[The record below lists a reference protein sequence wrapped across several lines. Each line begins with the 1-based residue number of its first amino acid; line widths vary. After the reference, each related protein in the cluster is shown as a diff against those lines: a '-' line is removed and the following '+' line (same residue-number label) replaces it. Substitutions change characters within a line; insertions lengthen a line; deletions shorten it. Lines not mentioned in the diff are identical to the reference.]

1 MKLTGVGAALLA
13 GLLACAGP
21 AAGPHAPPAP
31 APATSPGPAWR
42 AVVRPFPV
50 ADSAGRDLTLAFTGG
65 FNVPRPQ
72 LADLDGD
79 GRLDLTI
86 HEWGGRMMAF
96 RQDGPGPGGLPG
108 FSLLSW
114 HWGGLDVGEW
124 SRFADL
130 DQDGDLD
137 LLAEWPF
144 SYLRYFRN
152 DGSPGRPAYVALPD
166 TLRDT
171 DGVAIFADRQNI
183 PQVGDVD
190 CNRRADL
197 LVGRVSGVILRYEL
211 VDRPGAAPVFQVVD
225 TAWQGLRILTGQGSM
240 HGANTMALFDADDD
254 GDLDLIW
261 GDFFEAGLLWFR
273 NLGSCAAPAL
283 SHEPSRFPPGD
294 PVITSGYNAPAFGDL
309 DGDGR
314 PDLVVG
320 VLGGAYDPNRTSV
333 ANLHYF
339 SRGEDGRFLR
349 RTAQLLPVL
358 DVGSESVP
366 ALADLDGDGDLDLLL
381 GSKIDP
387 ERRNTGLVHWLE
399 NTGSA
404 RRPVFRQRSP
414 LAIAGSY
421 HMAPATGDLD
431 GDGRPDLLL
440 GGFGARVAW
449 YRGETPVDSAL
460 VTIPRGSNTVPALGD
475 LDGDGD
481 LDLLVGEASGSL
493 NYYRN
498 DGTARAPAFVLV
510 TEQFGDIDVG
520 RRSAPALADLDGD
533 GDLDL
538 LVGSDDT
545 GLRLYRNDGTR
556 TAPRFVLDPG
566 FRPDVPPISAPA
578 VGDLD
583 GDGVPEIVVG
593 GIGGGAILLTRD

>member
-1 MKLTGVGAALLA
+1 MKLTALRVAALL
-13 GLLACAGP
+13 GLAACAGSSAAP
-21 AAGPHAPPAP
+21 PGVAAPSAAGTAE
-31 APATSPGPAWR
+31 WR
-42 AVVRPFPV
+42 PVVHPFPV
-50 ADSAGRDLTLAFTGG
+50 ADSTGRDLTLAFLGG

-79 GRLDLTI
+79 GNLDLTV
-86 HEWGGRMMAF
+86 HEWGGRMLAF
-96 RQDGPGPGGLPG
+96 RRDGVTADGLPA
-108 FSLLSW
+108 FALMSW
-114 HWGGLDVGEW
+114 HWAGLDVGEW
-124 SRFADL
+124 SRFVDL
-130 DQDGDLD
+130 DGDGDLD

-152 DGSPGRPAYVALPD
+152 DGTSKAPHYVAVPD
-166 TLRDT
+166 TLRDGA
-171 DGVAIFADRQNI
+171 GVAIFADRQNI

-190 CNRRADL
+190 CNGRPDL
-197 LVGRVSGVILRYEL
+197 LIGRVSGVILRYEL
-211 VDRPGAAPVFQVVD
+211 VEGTAAAPVFRVVD
-225 TAWQGLRILTGQGSM
+225 SAWQGLTIITGQGSM
-240 HGANTMALFDADDD
+240 HGANTMALADPDGD

-273 NLGSCAAPAL
+273 NQGSCAAMSL
-283 SHEPSRFPPGD
+283 SHEPVRFPPGD
-294 PVITSGYNAPAFGDL
+294 PVLTSGYNAPAFGDV

-314 PDLVVG
+314 TDLVVG
-320 VLGGAYDPNRTSV
+320 VLGGAYDPNRTTV

-339 SRGEDGRFLR
+339 SRAADGRYIR

-366 ALADLDGDGDLDLLL
+366 GLVDLDGDGDLDLLL

-387 ERRNTGLVHWLE
+387 VQRSTGLVHWLE
-399 NTGSA
+399 NVGTA
-404 RRPVFRQRSP
+404 RHPAFRQRSP
-414 LAIAGSY
+414 LPIAGSY
-421 HMAPATGDLD
+421 HMAPTAGDLD
-431 GDGRPDLLL
+431 GDGHADLLV

-449 YRGETPVDSAL
+449 YRGNVLVDSAL
-460 VTIPRGSNTVPALGD
+460 VTIPRGSNTTPALGD

-481 LDLLVGEASGSL
+481 LDLLVGEASGGL

-498 DGTARAPAFVLV
+498 DGTRTAPLFVLV
-510 TEQFGDIDVG
+510 SEQYEGIDVG

-538 LVGSDDT
+538 LIGSDDA
-545 GLRLYRNDGTR
+545 GLILYRNEGTR
-556 TAPRFVLDPG
+556 TAPRLVRDPT
-566 FRPDVPPISAPA
+566 FHPDVPPISAPA

-593 GIGGGAILLTRD
+593 GIGGGALVLRKD

>member
-1 MKLTGVGAALLA
+1 
-13 GLLACAGP
+13 
-21 AAGPHAPPAP
+21 
-31 APATSPGPAWR
+31 
-42 AVVRPFPV
+42 VVRPFPV
-50 ADSAGRDLTLAFTGG
+50 ADTAGRDLALAFLGG

-79 GRLDLTI
+79 GDLDLI
-86 HEWGGRMMAF
+86 IQEWGGRMLAL
-96 RQDGPGPGGLPG
+96 RHDGTAADGLPA

-114 HWGGLDVGEW
+114 HWSGLEVGEW
-124 SRFADL
+124 SRFTDL
-130 DQDGDLD
+130 DGDGDLD

-152 DGSPGRPAYVALPD
+152 DGTTAAPHYVALPD
-166 TLRDT
+166 TIRDAE
-171 DGVAIFADRQNI
+171 GVALFADRQNI

-190 CNRRADL
+190 CNGRPDL
-197 LVGRVSGVILRYEL
+197 LIGRVSGVILRYEL
-211 VDRPGAAPVFQVVD
+211 MDRTGTPVFRLLDEQ
-225 TAWQGLRILTGQGSM
+225 WQGLTIVTGQGSM
-240 HGANTMALFDADDD
+240 HGANTMALADPDDD
-254 GDLDLIW
+254 DDLDLIW

-273 NLGSCAAPAL
+273 NLGSCTAPVL
-283 SHEPSRFPPGD
+283 SHEPVRFPSGD

-314 PDLVVG
+314 ADLVVG
-320 VLGGAYDPNRTSV
+320 VLGGAYDPNRTSI

-339 SRGEDGRFLR
+339 SRGADGRFVR
-349 RTAQLLPVL
+349 RTGQLLPVL
-358 DVGSESVP
+358 DLGSETVP
-366 ALADLDGDGDLDLLL
+366 ALVDVDGDGDLDLLL
-381 GSKIDP
+381 GTKIDP
-387 ERRNTGLVHWLE
+387 ERRGSGLVHLVE
-399 NTGSA
+399 NVGNA
-404 RRPVFRQRSP
+404 RKPAFRQRGL
-414 LAIAGSY
+414 LAISSGY
-421 HMAPATGDLD
+421 HLAPATGDLD

-449 YRGETPVDSAL
+449 YRGETLVDSAM
-460 VTIPRGSNTVPALGD
+460 VTIPRGSNTTPALGD

-481 LDLLVGEASGSL
+481 LDLLVGEASGTL

-498 DGTARAPAFVLV
+498 DGSRRVPAWVLV
-510 TEQFGDIDVG
+510 GEQFEGIDVG

-538 LVGSDDT
+538 LIGSDEA
-545 GLRLYRNDGTR
+545 GLVLFRNEGTR
-556 TAPRFVLDPG
+556 SSFRFVQDSS

-593 GIGGGAILLTRD
+593 GIGGGVILLQRD

>member
-1 MKLTGVGAALLA
+1 VKLTVAGVAALA
-13 GLLACAGP
+13 GLLACAGTP
-21 AAGPHAPPAP
+21 AGSPVPPAP
-31 APATSPGPAWR
+31 ATAASPGAAWR

-50 ADSAGRDLTLAFTGG
+50 ADSTGRDLTLAFLGG

-79 GRLDLTI
+79 GDLDLTI
-86 HEWGGRMMAF
+86 HEWGGRMLAL
-96 RQDGPGPGGLPG
+96 RRDGTGADGLPA

-124 SRFADL
+124 SRFTDL

-152 DGSPGRPAYVALPD
+152 DGSRGRPAYTALPD
-166 TLRDT
+166 TLRDS

-183 PQVGDVD
+183 PQLGDVD
-190 CNRRADL
+190 CNGRADL
-197 LVGRVSGVILRYEL
+197 LIGRVSGVILRYEL
-211 VDRPGAAPVFQVVD
+211 AERAGGPPVFQVVD

-273 NLGSCAAPAL
+273 NLGSCAAPVL

-333 ANLHYF
+333 ANLHFF

-387 ERRNTGLVHWLE
+387 ERRTTGLVHVLE
-399 NTGSA
+399 NVGSG
-404 RRPVFRQRSP
+404 RRPAFRQRSP

-449 YRGETPVDSAL
+449 YRGVELADSAL

-510 TEQFGDIDVG
+510 SEQFGDMDVG
-520 RRSAPALADLDGD
+520 RRSAPVLADLDRD

-538 LVGSDDT
+538 LVGSDDA
-545 GLRLYRNDGTR
+545 GLQFYRNEGTR
-556 TAPRFVLDPG
+556 TAPRFVRDPG

-593 GIGGGAILLTRD
+593 AIGGGAMVLLRE